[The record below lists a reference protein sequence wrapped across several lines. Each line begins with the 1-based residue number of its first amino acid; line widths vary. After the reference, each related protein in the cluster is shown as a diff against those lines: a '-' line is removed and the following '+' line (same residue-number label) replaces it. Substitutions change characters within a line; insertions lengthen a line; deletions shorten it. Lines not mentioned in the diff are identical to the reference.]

1 MTHKF
6 KYPKNLFSKYAGQDV
21 VLVDGKVVSASKD
34 ASKAMS
40 QAQKRYSIEEM
51 TLFSVPIKGYKHML
65 WFSRTSTKS
74 R

>member
-1 MTHKF
+1 MKF
-6 KYPKNLFSKYAGQDV
+6 KYPKNLFSKYAGMDV

-34 ASKAMS
+34 ASEAMT
-40 QAQKRYSIEEM
+40 QAQKKYSIEKM

-65 WFSRTSTKS
+65 LWFSRTSIRS